1 MGDYISRDMAIAR
14 LTKVEVT
21 NRLATM
27 TDAKREIAEMPAADV
42 APVVHGRETREGGS
56 TMISEAVDRAVKAK
70 WRADLVNMLT
80 DAGRTLEHAN
90 LRTNGSVYQDI
101 NVGLLLLEAARSLQ
115 ECQDEP
121 EPEKPDDVGA
131 KITLPDRWA
140 MTEAWQRWAAQ
151 EAAADVA
158 QVVHGEWEAAD
169 WREYDANSCEV
180 ICYPKDGIACTHC
193 RYVFK
198 KDALWKKNFCPNCG
212 AKMDGGAEN
221 G

>member
-42 APVVHGRETREGGS
+42 APVVHG
-56 TMISEAVDRAVKAK
+56 
-70 WRADLVNMLT
+70 
-80 DAGRTLEHAN
+80 
-90 LRTNGSVYQDI
+90 
-101 NVGLLLLEAARSLQ
+101 
-115 ECQDEP
+115 
-121 EPEKPDDVGA
+121 
-131 KITLPDRWA
+131 
-140 MTEAWQRWAAQ
+140 
-151 EAAADVA
+151 
-158 QVVHGEWEAAD
+158 EWEAVD
-169 WREYDANSCEV
+169 WREYDANDCEV

-212 AKMDGGAEN
+212 AKMDGGAEMAEYIDKVEYCEKNCRCSN
-221 G
+221 GRNNGGY

>member
-1 MGDYISRDMAIAR
+1 MAIAR

-42 APVVHGRETREGGS
+42 AP
-56 TMISEAVDRAVKAK
+56 
-70 WRADLVNMLT
+70 
-80 DAGRTLEHAN
+80 
-90 LRTNGSVYQDI
+90 
-101 NVGLLLLEAARSLQ
+101 
-115 ECQDEP
+115 
-121 EPEKPDDVGA
+121 
-131 KITLPDRWA
+131 
-140 MTEAWQRWAAQ
+140 
-151 EAAADVA
+151 
-158 QVVHGEWEAAD
+158 VVHGEWEAAD

-212 AKMDGGAEN
+212 AKMDGGVDNAKSV
-221 G
+221 

>member
-14 LTKVEVT
+14 LTKGEVT

>member
-42 APVVHGRETREGGS
+42 APVVHG
-56 TMISEAVDRAVKAK
+56 
-70 WRADLVNMLT
+70 
-80 DAGRTLEHAN
+80 
-90 LRTNGSVYQDI
+90 
-101 NVGLLLLEAARSLQ
+101 
-115 ECQDEP
+115 
-121 EPEKPDDVGA
+121 
-131 KITLPDRWA
+131 
-140 MTEAWQRWAAQ
+140 
-151 EAAADVA
+151 
-158 QVVHGEWEAAD
+158 EWEAVD
-169 WREYDANSCEV
+169 WREYDANDCEV

-212 AKMDGGAEN
+212 AKMDGGAEMAEYIDKAEYCEKHCRCSN
-221 G
+221 GRNNGGY